1 LVQSILNKTVVDILE
16 FLTVN
21 QNNILITAFGICLL
35 VQLYYY
41 LGIYSRLLF
50 YRESKGKQKKEP
62 VSVIICAK
70 NEGSNLDKFLPYVLT
85 QDYPDYEVIVVNDC
99 STDDTDMV
107 IGKYIE
113 QYPHLR
119 TTTITEDKKFSHG
132 KKLALTIGIKAA
144 KNEILVFT
152 DADCKPESNQW
163 LSKIQKNF
171 TKQISIVLGYGGF
184 FPKFSILNNYIR
196 YDTLIIAL
204 QYLSYKLAG
213 FPYMGV
219 GRNLA
224 YRKSLFFEKKGFAS
238 HFHLL
243 SGDDDL
249 FVNENAD
256 KSNTEIEISKESH
269 TRSVPAGSLIQL
281 IKQKKRHFLTARYYK
296 KTHKLLLAVEQ
307 ISRLF
312 YYVSFILLT
321 SNNIF
326 SELVIGTFIFR
337 MIIQLIILKNA
348 MIRLNEKHLLLSSL
362 FYDIFSLIMNFGFY
376 VSTRFRRGPRKWK

>member
-1 LVQSILNKTVVDILE
+1 LNKIVVDILE
-16 FLTVN
+16 FITVN
-21 QNNILITAFGICLL
+21 QSSIIITVFGISLL

-41 LGIYSRLLF
+41 LVIYNRILF
-50 YRESKGKQKKEP
+50 YKSKPDRAKKEP

-70 NEGSNLDKFLPYVLT
+70 NEERNLDKFLPYVLT

-99 STDDTDMV
+99 SSDSTDMV
-107 IGKYIE
+107 IGKYIK

-152 DADCKPESNQW
+152 DADCKPVSNQW

-171 TKQISIVLGYGGF
+171 TRQISIVIGYGGF
-184 FPKFSILNNYIR
+184 FPKFSLLNNYIR
-196 YDTLIIAL
+196 YDTLVIAL

-213 FPYMGV
+213 YPYMGV

-238 HFHLL
+238 HYHLL

-249 FVNENAD
+249 FVNENAN

-269 TRSVPAGSLIQL
+269 MRSVPASSFRQW
-281 IKQKKRHFLTARYYK
+281 IKQKRRHFVTGKYYK
-296 KTHKLLLAVEQ
+296 KIHKLMLAGEQ
-307 ISRLF
+307 ISRLV
-312 YYVSFILLT
+312 YYITFILLIT
-321 SNNIF
+321 KGILI
-326 SELVIGTFIFR
+326 EYVIGAFVFR
-337 MIIQLIILKNA
+337 MMLQMIVLKNA

-362 FYDIFSLIMNFGFY
+362 FYDVFSLITNFVLY
-376 VSTRFRRGPRKWK
+376 ISTRLRRGNRKWK

>member
-1 LVQSILNKTVVDILE
+1 VDILE

>member
-1 LVQSILNKTVVDILE
+1 MEIFE
-16 FLTVN
+16 FLSVN
-21 QNNILITAFGICLL
+21 QYNIIIGVFVIFFF

-41 LGIYSRLLF
+41 LVIYSRLLF
-50 YRESKGKQKKEP
+50 YREKKAKREKEP
-62 VSVIICAK
+62 LSVIICAR
-70 NEGSNLDKFLPYVLT
+70 NEELNLDKFLPSVLT

-99 STDDTDMV
+99 SNDNTDMV
-107 IGKYIE
+107 IGKFIK

-144 KNEILVFT
+144 RHEILVFT
-152 DADCKPESNQW
+152 DADCKPASNKW
-163 LSKIQKNF
+163 LSRIQKNF
-171 TKQISIVLGYGGF
+171 TRKISIVLGYGGF
-184 FPKFSILNNYIR
+184 FPGTSLLNNYIR

-238 HFHLL
+238 HYHLL

-256 KSNTEIEISKESH
+256 KSNTEIEISCESH
-269 TRSVPAGSLIQL
+269 TRSVAAGSFRQW
-281 IKQKKRHFLTARYYK
+281 IKQKKRHLITGRYYK
-296 KTHKLLLAVEQ
+296 KSHRFLLGIEQ
-307 ISRLF
+307 VSRLL
-312 YYVSFILLT
+312 YYTFFILLISMNT
-321 SNNIF
+321 LT
-326 SELVIGTFIFR
+326 EYVIGAFVLR
-337 MIIQLIILKNA
+337 MVIQMIILKNA
-348 MIRLNEKHLLLSSL
+348 MRRLNEKHLLLSSL
-362 FYDIFSLIMNFGFY
+362 FYDIFSLFINFGLYF
-376 VSTRFRRGPRKWK
+376 STRFTRSPRKWK

>member
-1 LVQSILNKTVVDILE
+1 VDILK
-16 FLTVN
+16 FITVN
-21 QNNILITAFGICLL
+21 QSSIIITVYLISLL

-41 LGIYSRLLF
+41 LVIYSKILF
-50 YRESKGKQKKEP
+50 YKSQPGRAKKEP

-70 NEGSNLDKFLPYVLT
+70 NEERNLDEFLPYVLT

-99 STDDTDMV
+99 STDNTDMV
-107 IGKYIE
+107 IGKYIK

-152 DADCKPESNQW
+152 DADCKPVSNQW
-163 LSKIQKNF
+163 LTKIQKNF
-171 TKQISIVLGYGGF
+171 TRQISIVIGYGGF
-184 FPKFSILNNYIR
+184 FPKFSLLNNYIR
-196 YDTLIIAL
+196 YDTLVIAL

-213 FPYMGV
+213 YPYMGV

-238 HFHLL
+238 HYHLL

-249 FVNENAD
+249 FVNENAN
-256 KSNTEIEISKESH
+256 KSNTEIEISEESH
-269 TRSVPAGSLIQL
+269 TRSVPASSFRQW
-281 IKQKKRHFLTARYYK
+281 IKQKRRHFVTGKYYK
-296 KTHKLLLAVEQ
+296 KIHKLMLAGEQ
-307 ISRLF
+307 ISRLV
-312 YYVSFILLT
+312 YYITFVLLIAKGILIEYVLGA
-321 SNNIF
+321 F
-326 SELVIGTFIFR
+326 VFR
-337 MIIQLIILKNA
+337 MIIQMIVLKNA

-362 FYDIFSLIMNFGFY
+362 FYDVFSLLTNFGLY
-376 VSTRFRRGPRKWK
+376 ISTRFRRGTRKWK

>member
-1 LVQSILNKTVVDILE
+1 MEIFE
-16 FLTVN
+16 FISVN
-21 QNNILITAFGICLL
+21 QHNIITGIFVIFLF

-41 LGIYSRLLF
+41 LVIYSRLLF
-50 YRESKGKQKKEP
+50 YRAKKTKREKEP
-62 VSVIICAK
+62 LSVIICAR
-70 NEGSNLDKFLPYVLT
+70 NEEHNLDKFLPYVLT

-99 STDDTDMV
+99 SNDNTDMV
-107 IGKYIE
+107 ISKYIK

-144 KNEILVFT
+144 RHEILVFT
-152 DADCKPESNQW
+152 DADCKPASNQW

-171 TKQISIVLGYGGF
+171 TRKISIVLGYGGF
-184 FPKFSILNNYIR
+184 FPGTSLLNNYIR

-238 HFHLL
+238 HYHLL

-249 FVNENAD
+249 FVNENSD
-256 KSNTEIEISKESH
+256 KSNTEIEISWESH
-269 TRSVPAGSLIQL
+269 TRSVAAGSFRQW
-281 IKQKKRHFLTARYYK
+281 IKQKKRHLITGRYYK
-296 KTHKLLLAVEQ
+296 KSHRLLLGIEQ
-307 ISRLF
+307 VSRLL
-312 YYVSFILLT
+312 YYIFFILLL
-321 SNNIF
+321 SMNI
-326 SELVIGTFIFR
+326 LTGYVIGAFILR
-337 MIIQLIILKNA
+337 MIIQMIILKNA
-348 MIRLNEKHLLLSSL
+348 MRRLNEKHLLLSSL
-362 FYDIFSLIMNFGFY
+362 FYDIFSLFINFGLYF
-376 VSTRFRRGPRKWK
+376 STRFTRSPRKWK

>member
-1 LVQSILNKTVVDILE
+1 MKGGTLNKIIVDILDFITE
-16 FLTVN
+16 N
-21 QNNILITAFGICLL
+21 QYNIITGIFGICLL
-35 VQLYYY
+35 IQLYYY

-50 YRESKGKQKKEP
+50 YRGKKTEKEKEP
-62 VSVIICAK
+62 LSVIICAK
-70 NEGSNLDKFLPYVLT
+70 NEELNLDKFLPSVLT

-99 STDDTDMV
+99 STDNSDLI
-107 IGKYIE
+107 IGKYIK

-119 TTTITEDKKFSHG
+119 TTTITEDKKFTHG

-152 DADCKPESNQW
+152 DADCMPVSSQW
-163 LSKIQKNF
+163 LSKIQRNF
-171 TKQISIVLGYGGF
+171 RSRISIVTGYGGYF
-184 FPKFSILNNYIR
+184 SKFGLLNNYIR

-238 HFHLL
+238 HYHLL

-249 FVNENAD
+249 FVNENAN

-269 TRSVPAGSLIQL
+269 TRSVPAGSFRQWF
-281 IKQKKRHFLTARYYK
+281 KQKKRHFVTGKYYK
-296 KTHKLLLAVEQ
+296 GKHKFLLAAEQ

-312 YYVSFILLT
+312 YYVTFAFLISKNIFTEFVVGAFIL
-321 SNNIF
+321 
-326 SELVIGTFIFR
+326 R
-337 MIIQLIILKNA
+337 MLMQMIILKNT

-362 FYDIFSLIMNFGFY
+362 FYDIFSTIINFALY
-376 VSTRFRRGPRKWK
+376 ISTRLRRGARRWK

>member
-1 LVQSILNKTVVDILE
+1 MNILE
-16 FLTVN
+16 FIAVN
-21 QNNILITAFGICLL
+21 QDNIIITVFVICLL

-50 YRESKGKQKKEP
+50 YKVKTGKRKTEP

-70 NEGSNLDKFLPYVLT
+70 NEELNLDKFLPYVLT

-99 STDDTDMV
+99 STDNTDMV
-107 IGKYIE
+107 IGKYIK

-119 TTTITEDKKFSHG
+119 TTTITEDKKFFHG

-163 LSKIQKNF
+163 LNKIQKNF
-171 TKQISIVLGYGGF
+171 TRQISIVIGYGGF
-184 FPKFSILNNYIR
+184 FHKFSLLNNYIR

-224 YRKSLFFEKKGFAS
+224 YRKSLFFDKKGFAS
-238 HFHLL
+238 HYQLL

-269 TRSVPAGSLIQL
+269 TRSVPAGSFRQL
-281 IKQKKRHFLTARYYK
+281 FKQKKRHFVTGKYYK
-296 KTHKLLLAVEQ
+296 KIHKLLLAGEQ

-312 YYVSFILLT
+312 YYVTLALLI
-321 SNNIF
+321 SNNILIGF
-326 SELVIGTFIFR
+326 VIGAFIFR
-337 MIIQLIILKNA
+337 MIIQLIILKKT

-362 FYDIFSLIMNFGFY
+362 FYDIFSLIMNFGLY
-376 VSTRFRRGPRKWK
+376 VSTRFRRSPRKWK

>member
-1 LVQSILNKTVVDILE
+1 MEQNILNKIVVDILE
-16 FLTVN
+16 FITVN
-21 QNNILITAFGICLL
+21 QNNIIIVIFVICLL

-50 YRESKGKQKKEP
+50 YRVKTVRAKKEP

-70 NEGSNLDKFLPYVLT
+70 NEELNLDKYLPYVLT

-99 STDDTDMV
+99 STDNTDMV
-107 IGKYIE
+107 IGKYIK

-152 DADCKPESNQW
+152 DADCKPVSNQW

-171 TKQISIVLGYGGF
+171 SRQISIVIGYGGF
-184 FPKFSILNNYIR
+184 FPRFSLLNNYIR

-238 HFHLL
+238 HYHIL

-269 TRSVPAGSLIQL
+269 TRSVPAGSFSQF
-281 IKQKKRHFLTARYYK
+281 IKQKKRHFVTGKYYK
-296 KTHKLLLAVEQ
+296 NIHKILLAGEQ
-307 ISRLF
+307 ISRLV
-312 YYVSFILLT
+312 YYTAFTLLITKNIL
-321 SNNIF
+321 I
-326 SELVIGTFIFR
+326 EYVIGAFLFR
-337 MIIQLIILKNA
+337 MIIQMIVLKNA

-362 FYDIFSLIMNFGFY
+362 FYDVFSLITNFGLY
-376 VSTRFRRGPRKWK
+376 ISTRFRRGTRKWK

>member
-1 LVQSILNKTVVDILE
+1 MDILK
-16 FLTVN
+16 FITVN
-21 QNNILITAFGICLL
+21 QGNIIIAIFVISLL

-41 LGIYSRLLF
+41 LAIYSRILF
-50 YRESKGKQKKEP
+50 YRPKTARVRKEP

-70 NEGSNLDKFLPYVLT
+70 NEERNLDEFLPYVLT

-99 STDDTDMV
+99 SNDGTDMV
-107 IGKYIE
+107 IGKYIK

-152 DADCKPESNQW
+152 DADCKPVSNQW

-171 TKQISIVLGYGGF
+171 TRQISIVIGYSGF
-184 FPKFSILNNYIR
+184 FPKFSLLNNYIR

-204 QYLSYKLAG
+204 QYLTYKLAG

-238 HFHLL
+238 HYHLL

-249 FVNENAD
+249 FVNENAN

-269 TRSVPAGSLIQL
+269 TRSVPSTSFRQW
-281 IKQKKRHFLTARYYK
+281 IKQKKRHFVTGKYYK
-296 KTHKLLLAVEQ
+296 KIHKLLLAGEQ

-312 YYVSFILLT
+312 YYISFTLLITKNIL
-321 SNNIF
+321 I
-326 SELVIGTFIFR
+326 EYVIGAFIFR
-337 MIIQLIILKNA
+337 MIIQVTVLKNA

-362 FYDIFSLIMNFGFY
+362 FYDVFSLLTNFGLY
-376 VSTRFRRGPRKWK
+376 VSTRFRRGTRKWK

>member
-1 LVQSILNKTVVDILE
+1 LNKIVVDILE
-16 FLTVN
+16 FITVN
-21 QNNILITAFGICLL
+21 QSSIIITVFGISLL

-41 LGIYSRLLF
+41 LVIYNRILF
-50 YRESKGKQKKEP
+50 YKSKPDRAKKEP

-70 NEGSNLDKFLPYVLT
+70 NEERNLDKFLPYVLT

-99 STDDTDMV
+99 SSDSTDMV
-107 IGKYIE
+107 IGKYIK

-152 DADCKPESNQW
+152 DADCKPVSNQW

-171 TKQISIVLGYGGF
+171 TRQISIVIGYGGF
-184 FPKFSILNNYIR
+184 FPKFSLLNNYIR
-196 YDTLIIAL
+196 YDTLVIAL

-213 FPYMGV
+213 YPYMGV

-238 HFHLL
+238 HYHLL

-249 FVNENAD
+249 FVNENAN

-269 TRSVPAGSLIQL
+269 MRSVPASSFRQW
-281 IKQKKRHFLTARYYK
+281 IKQKRRHFVTGKYYK
-296 KTHKLLLAVEQ
+296 KIHKLMLAGEQ
-307 ISRLF
+307 ISRLV
-312 YYVSFILLT
+312 YYITFILLIT
-321 SNNIF
+321 KGILI
-326 SELVIGTFIFR
+326 EYVIGAFVFR
-337 MIIQLIILKNA
+337 MMLQMIVLKNA

-362 FYDIFSLIMNFGFY
+362 FYDVFSLITNFGLY
-376 VSTRFRRGPRKWK
+376 ISTRLRRGNRKWK

>member
-1 LVQSILNKTVVDILE
+1 LNKIVVDILE
-16 FLTVN
+16 FITVN
-21 QNNILITAFGICLL
+21 QNNIIIVIFVICLL

-50 YRESKGKQKKEP
+50 YRVKTVRAKKEP

-70 NEGSNLDKFLPYVLT
+70 NEELNLDKYLPYVLT

-99 STDDTDMV
+99 STDNTDMV
-107 IGKYIE
+107 IGKYIK

-152 DADCKPESNQW
+152 DADCKPVSNQW

-171 TKQISIVLGYGGF
+171 SRQISIVIGYGGF
-184 FPKFSILNNYIR
+184 FPRFSLLNNYIR

-238 HFHLL
+238 HYHIL

-269 TRSVPAGSLIQL
+269 TRSVPAGSFSQF
-281 IKQKKRHFLTARYYK
+281 IKQKKRHFVTGKYYK
-296 KTHKLLLAVEQ
+296 NIHKILLAGEQ
-307 ISRLF
+307 ISRLV
-312 YYVSFILLT
+312 YYTAFTLLITKNIL
-321 SNNIF
+321 I
-326 SELVIGTFIFR
+326 EYVIGAFLFR
-337 MIIQLIILKNA
+337 MIIQMIVLKNA

-362 FYDIFSLIMNFGFY
+362 FYDVFSLITNFGLY
-376 VSTRFRRGPRKWK
+376 ISTRFRRGTRKWK

>member
-1 LVQSILNKTVVDILE
+1 MDILE

-21 QNNILITAFGICLL
+21 QPDIIIAVFGICLL

-50 YRESKGKQKKEP
+50 YRGKTAKEKKEP

-70 NEGSNLDKFLPYVLT
+70 NEELNLDKFLPYVLT

-107 IGKYIE
+107 IGKYIK

-119 TTTITEDKKFSHG
+119 TTTITENKKFSHG

-152 DADCKPESNQW
+152 DSDCKPVSNQW

-171 TKQISIVLGYGGF
+171 TRQISIVLGYGGF
-184 FPKFSILNNYIR
+184 FPKFSLLNNYIR

-238 HFHLL
+238 HYHLL

-249 FVNENAD
+249 FVNENAN

-269 TRSVPAGSLIQL
+269 TRSVPAMSFRQW
-281 IKQKKRHFLTARYYK
+281 IKQKKRHFVTGKYYK
-296 KTHKLLLAVEQ
+296 KNHKLMLAFEQ

-312 YYVSFILLT
+312 FYVTFALLI
-321 SNNIF
+321 SNNILIGF
-326 SELVIGTFIFR
+326 VIGALIFR
-337 MIIQLIILKNA
+337 MIIQLIILKNV

-362 FYDIFSLIMNFGFY
+362 FYDIFSLIMNFGLY

>member
-1 LVQSILNKTVVDILE
+1 MLDILE
-16 FLTVN
+16 SITVN
-21 QNNILITAFGICLL
+21 QDNIIIVVFVICLL

-41 LGIYSRLLF
+41 LGIYSRLL
-50 YRESKGKQKKEP
+50 YYKEKPAKKKSKDP

-70 NEGSNLDKFLPYVLT
+70 NEEINLDKYLPFVLT
-85 QDYPDYEVIVVNDC
+85 QDYPDYEVIVVNDG
-99 STDDTDMV
+99 STDNTDMV

-152 DADCKPESNQW
+152 DADCKPVSNQW
-163 LSKIQKNF
+163 LSKIQKKF
-171 TKQISIVLGYGGF
+171 SRQISIVTGYGGF
-184 FPKFSILNNYIR
+184 FPKSSLLNNYIR

-238 HFHLL
+238 HHHIL

-256 KSNTEIEISKESH
+256 KSNIEIEISEESH
-269 TRSVPAGSLIQL
+269 TRSEPASSFSQF
-281 IKQKKRHFLTARYYK
+281 IKQKKRHFITGKYYK
-296 KTHKLLLAVEQ
+296 KIHKLLLAGEQ

-312 YYVSFILLT
+312 YYITFALLI
-321 SNNIF
+321 SNNILM
-326 SELVIGTFIFR
+326 EYVIGAFIFR

-362 FYDIFSLIMNFGFY
+362 FYDVFSLIMNLGLY
-376 VSTRFRRGPRKWK
+376 VSSRFTRSPRKWK

>member
-1 LVQSILNKTVVDILE
+1 MKQDILNEIIVNILE
-16 FLTVN
+16 
-21 QNNILITAFGICLL
+21 LITENQYNIITGVFGICLL
-35 VQLYYY
+35 IQLYYY
-41 LGIYSRLLF
+41 LGIYSRLFF
-50 YRESKGKQKKEP
+50 YREKKVEQEKEP

-70 NEGSNLDKFLPYVLT
+70 NEELNLDEFLPYILT

-99 STDDTDMV
+99 STDNTDLI
-107 IGKYIE
+107 IGKYIK

-163 LSKIQKNF
+163 LSKIQRNF
-171 TKQISIVLGYGGF
+171 RSQISIVTGYGGYF
-184 FPKFSILNNYIR
+184 SKFSLLNNYIR

-224 YRKSLFFEKKGFAS
+224 YRKSLFFKKKGFAS
-238 HFHLL
+238 HYHLL

-249 FVNENAD
+249 FVNENAN
-256 KSNTEIEISKESH
+256 KSNIEIEISKESH
-269 TRSVPAGSLIQL
+269 TRSVPARSFRQW
-281 IKQKKRHFLTARYYK
+281 IKQKKRHFVTGMYYK
-296 KTHKLLLAVEQ
+296 KAHKLLLSTEQ

-312 YYVSFILLT
+312 YYFTFAFLLSKNIFIEFVIGAFIL
-321 SNNIF
+321 
-326 SELVIGTFIFR
+326 R
-337 MIIQLIILKNA
+337 MIIQLIVLKNA

-362 FYDIFSLIMNFGFY
+362 FYDIFSVIINFGLY
-376 VSTRFRRGPRKWK
+376 ISTRLRRSTRQWK

>member
-1 LVQSILNKTVVDILE
+1 VDILE
-16 FLTVN
+16 FINVN
-21 QNNILITAFGICLL
+21 RDSIILAVFGISLL

-50 YRESKGKQKKEP
+50 YRENKGKQKKEP

-70 NEGSNLDKFLPYVLT
+70 NEERNLDKFLPYILT

-99 STDDTDMV
+99 STDNTDMV
-107 IGKYIE
+107 IGNYIK

-144 KNEILVFT
+144 KNEILIFT

-171 TKQISIVLGYGGF
+171 TRQISIVIGYGGF
-184 FPKFSILNNYIR
+184 FPKLSLLNNYIR

-224 YRKSLFFEKKGFAS
+224 YRKSLFFKKKGFAS

-269 TRSVPAGSLIQL
+269 TRSVPASSLIQF
-281 IKQKKRHFLTARYYK
+281 IKQKKRHFLTGKYYK
-296 KTHKLLLAVEQ
+296 KSHKLLLAGEQ
-307 ISRLF
+307 ISKLF
-312 YYVSFILLT
+312 YYVTFILLIL
-321 SNNIF
+321 NNILLEF
-326 SELVIGTFIFR
+326 VIGAFIFR

-348 MIRLNEKHLLLSSL
+348 MIRLKEKHLLLSSL
-362 FYDIFSLIMNFGFY
+362 FYDIFSLIINFGLY
-376 VSTRFRRGPRKWK
+376 VSTGFRRSPRQWK

>member
-1 LVQSILNKTVVDILE
+1 VDILE
-16 FLTVN
+16 FITVN
-21 QNNILITAFGICLL
+21 QSSIIITVFGISLL

-41 LGIYSRLLF
+41 LVIYNRILF
-50 YRESKGKQKKEP
+50 YKSKPDRAKKEP

-70 NEGSNLDKFLPYVLT
+70 NEERNLDKFLPYVLT

-99 STDDTDMV
+99 SSDSTDMV
-107 IGKYIE
+107 IGKYIK

-152 DADCKPESNQW
+152 DADCKPVSNQW

-171 TKQISIVLGYGGF
+171 TRQISIVIGYGGF
-184 FPKFSILNNYIR
+184 FPKFSLLNNYIR
-196 YDTLIIAL
+196 YDTLVIAL

-213 FPYMGV
+213 YPYMGV

-238 HFHLL
+238 HYHLL

-249 FVNENAD
+249 FVNENAN

-269 TRSVPAGSLIQL
+269 IRSVPASSFRQW
-281 IKQKKRHFLTARYYK
+281 IKQKRRHFVTGKYYK
-296 KTHKLLLAVEQ
+296 KIHKLMLAGEQ
-307 ISRLF
+307 ISRLV
-312 YYVSFILLT
+312 YYITFILLIT
-321 SNNIF
+321 KGILI
-326 SELVIGTFIFR
+326 EYVIGAFVFR
-337 MIIQLIILKNA
+337 MMLQMIVLKNA

-362 FYDIFSLIMNFGFY
+362 FYDVFSLITNFVLY
-376 VSTRFRRGPRKWK
+376 ISTRLRRGNRKWK